1 MNLISTLRLTSFYC
15 AALLTLASAHS
26 ACAAEATSFPAVV
39 VDDVATVF
47 TAPARWETQD
57 WKTAGWATL
66 AVVGVAVVA
75 DRPVR
80 DFMCKQSKISSC
92 PEAGPN
98 AEVKNSALTT
108 IENFGQTY
116 ALGVMGGFYLAGVIS
131 DNEKSVQVSQDLVA
145 ASLSSA
151 LVNQSIKIFANRSRP
166 RDNQGTDDFKGFTGL
181 NNNSSFPSGHTT
193 EAFTLAS
200 VIASHYE
207 ETWVGATAYS
217 VAGLVGVA
225 RMYHD
230 AHFASDVVASAL
242 IGTFVGKSIVK
253 HNRTLRT
260 GKVALLP
267 MIGPDFAG
275 VQVVGNF

>member
-1 MNLISTLRLTSFYC
+1 MKSHLNLGLSSFLC
-15 AALLTLASAHS
+15 AALLSTAQISLAGESA
-26 ACAAEATSFPAVV
+26 SFPTIAG
-39 VDDVATVF
+39 DDVKYVF
-47 TAPARWETQD
+47 TAPANWEKEE
-57 WKTAGWATL
+57 WVNLGWATL
-66 AVVGVAVVA
+66 AVVGTSVIA

-80 DFMCKQSKISSC
+80 DFMCKQSKMISC
-92 PEAGPN
+92 PDVGSN
-98 AEVKNSALTT
+98 AEVKNSTLTT

-116 ALGVMGGFYLAGVIS
+116 ALGVMGGFYLVGVIS

-151 LVNQSIKIFANRSRP
+151 LVNQSIKVIANRSRP
-166 RDNQGTDDFKGFTGL
+166 RDNQGTGDFKGYSGL

-207 ETWVGATAYS
+207 ETWVGVTAYS

-260 GKVALLP
+260 NKVVLLP

-275 VQVVGNF
+275 AQVVGNF

>member
-1 MNLISTLRLTSFYC
+1 MKSHLNLGLSSILC
-15 AALLTLASAHS
+15 AALLSTAQISLAEESA
-26 ACAAEATSFPAVV
+26 SFPTIVGN
-39 VDDVATVF
+39 DVKYVF
-47 TAPARWETQD
+47 TAPAN
-57 WKTAGWATL
+57 WKKEEWVNLGWATL
-66 AVVGVAVVA
+66 AVVGTSVIA

-80 DFMCKQSKISSC
+80 DFMCKQSKMSSC
-92 PEAGPN
+92 PGAGTN
-98 AEVKNSALTT
+98 AEVKNSTLTT

-116 ALGVMGGFYLAGVIS
+116 ALGVMGGFYLVGVIS

-151 LVNQSIKIFANRSRP
+151 LVNQSIKVIANRSRP
-166 RDNQGTDDFKGFTGL
+166 RDNQGTGDFKGFTGL

-207 ETWVGATAYS
+207 ETWVGVTAYS

-253 HNRTLRT
+253 HNSTLRT
-260 GKVALLP
+260 GKVVLLP

>member
-1 MNLISTLRLTSFYC
+1 MKSLLNLGLSSILC
-15 AALLTLASAHS
+15 AALLSTAQISWAEESA
-26 ACAAEATSFPAVV
+26 SFPTIVGN
-39 VDDVATVF
+39 DVKYVF
-47 TAPARWETQD
+47 TSPANWEKEE
-57 WKTAGWATL
+57 WVNLGWATL
-66 AVVGVAVVA
+66 AVVGTSVIA

-80 DFMCKQSKISSC
+80 DFMCKQSKMSSC
-92 PEAGPN
+92 PDAGSN

-116 ALGVMGGFYLAGVIS
+116 ALGVMGGFYLVGVIS
-131 DNEKSVQVSQDLVA
+131 DDEKSVQVSQDLVA

-151 LVNQSIKIFANRSRP
+151 LVNQSIKVIANRSRP
-166 RDNQGTDDFKGFTGL
+166 RDNQGTGDFKGYTGL